1 MGNLRWDSDDCREI
15 PAKIREIEQR
25 MEKIDAALENVEN
38 ILKKVEGNTYFG
50 CYLPEESWNKER
62 VNLLINIL
70 VDKLAHKI
78 TKKF

>member
-1 MGNLRWDSDDCREI
+1 
-15 PAKIREIEQR
+15 